1 MEQKV
6 YIKNFRLNVF
16 KNLLDQSL
24 MTNNQ
29 LMLNVSPTMF
39 KSASFSV
46 TSTFIKLWSIPLKG
60 LVIEPENENNDG
72 VINFDEPKPKEELK
86 FESFD
91 CYIFKGDLFKKFLSV
106 YESDE
111 IDLEFTTNEINGKQQ
126 ATKITLIGSGTDQTI
141 LQTTFMPTTEE
152 FISNKIS
159 DYNEIIKHCTPDKS
173 MFTFI
178 FSSKQ
183 IQEIKRLIKNLHKS
197 MSDNS
202 AFLTF
207 FIDSENKKIT
217 INDKVFVLDIKLSP
231 ELQEKLS
238 FPEKSFSFNILKT
251 DFVVTGNHDFTFY
264 VAEND
269 PRIILGARYSGSII
283 WGTSTKIETTN
294 LNISEAALDATID
307 NLDLTEYF

>member
-1 MEQKV
+1 MEQNII
-6 YIKNFRLNVF
+6 IKNFRLNVF
-16 KNLLDQSL
+16 KNLLEQSL

-29 LMLNVSPTMF
+29 LMLNISPTMF
-39 KSASFSV
+39 KSASFSI
-46 TSTFIKLWSIPLKG
+46 TNTFIKLWSIPLKG
-60 LVIEPENENNDG
+60 LIIEPEDESSDG
-72 VINFDEPKPKEELK
+72 VINFDEPKQKEEFK

-111 IDLEFTTNEINGKQQ
+111 IDLEFVTQEINGKQQ
-126 ATKITLIGSGTDQTI
+126 AIKITLIGNGSETI
-141 LQTTFMPTTEE
+141 LKTTFLPTTEE

-207 FIDSENKKIT
+207 MIDSENKKII

-231 ELQEKLS
+231 ELQTKLL
-238 FPEKSFSFNILKT
+238 FPEKSFSFNILKS
-251 DFVVTGNHDFTFY
+251 DFVITGNHDFTFY

-269 PRIILGARYSGSII
+269 PRIILGARYGGSII
-283 WGTSTKIETTN
+283 WGTSTKIETNN
-294 LNISEAALDATID
+294 LNINDAALDATID
-307 NLDLTEYF
+307 NLNLEEYFK